1 MNKTIQLTENE
12 LKHFIMESVKTVLQE
27 SDETDL
33 QNRLMMAN
41 NEIKKL
47 SFREP
52 LKPIIDK
59 YFPDFR
65 PYNTEQRDY
74 MWEMMGLPDGYQVL
88 GEIEDGTL
96 IANMKTR
103 ELGFSQESSLTIPS
117 RTH

>member
-1 MNKTIQLTENE
+1 MKKTIRLNKSD
-12 LKHFIMESVKTVLQE
+12 LKHLIRESVKMVLQE

-33 QNRLMMAN
+33 QSRLMMAN
-41 NEIKKL
+41 NEIKKIG
-47 SFREP
+47 FREP

-59 YFPDFR
+59 YFPDFM
-65 PYNTEQRDY
+65 PYNMEQRDY

-103 ELGFSQESSLTIPS
+103 ELSFSQDSFFTIPN
-117 RTH
+117 RAH